1 MEQNE
6 EGSYTIGTQGWG
18 LGRGTSPAS
27 PSAQPLRRRWPATA
41 VAGWQRGRERG
52 GPKAAARGAAAAAP
66 GGSTRGTRRTAGAGS
81 RGRAKAGARGR
92 QPCGGERPCEQ
103 AGGGRGKGID
113 GECFAAAGCGRGE
126 ERARARDNLGGGW
139 MVDRKRQT
147 SSFLC
152 FLEARRL
159 WARLYGLQGRDDL
172 RAGPWAT
179 GLGFGFRV
187 G

>member
-1 MEQNE
+1 M
-6 EGSYTIGTQGWG
+6 GTGTRSLTCVAVCAASSASVARNRRIRLAAWPG
-18 LGRGTSPAS
+18 ARWAESSCARSGRGGARREHARDAAYGRRGESRAGEGGG
-27 PSAQPLRRRWPATA
+27 ARAAAVRRR
-41 VAGWQRGRERG
+41 
-52 GPKAAARGAAAAAP
+52 AAM
-66 GGSTRGTRRTAGAGS
+66 
-81 RGRAKAGARGR
+81 RA
-92 QPCGGERPCEQ
+92 
-103 AGGGRGKGID
+103 GGRGKGEGD
-113 GECFAAAGCGRGE
+113 RRRVLAAAGCGRGE